1 MLAQPK
7 KLYLCG
13 GSNGGILP
21 PTYRNTKRYA
31 RLVVGNV
38 RVFKSRK
45 KSVMVHA
52 ICVGCC
58 YTFLTQGISH
68 NLQSKKWYIS
78 ATLLLYQFSFGVL
91 KRKIKVAP
99 VTDLGIRK

>member
-1 MLAQPK
+1 MAD
-7 KLYLCG
+7 YV
-13 GSNGGILP
+13 P
-21 PTYRNTKRYA
+21 PNYRNTKRYA

-78 ATLLLYQFSFGVL
+78 ATLLLYKLSFVVL
-91 KRKIKVAP
+91 KRELKVAP
-99 VTDLGIRK
+99 DTNLGIRK